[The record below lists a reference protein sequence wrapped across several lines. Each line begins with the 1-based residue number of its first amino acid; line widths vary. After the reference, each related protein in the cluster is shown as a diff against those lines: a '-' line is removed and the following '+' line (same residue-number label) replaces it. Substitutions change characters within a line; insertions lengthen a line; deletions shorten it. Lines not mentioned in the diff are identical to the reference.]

1 MTYQHMLNLFKHHYS
16 FIYWEINSCY
26 EFNCFCEFIT
36 SFEGKKILFF
46 IRKNIHVQIDDQ
58 FKD

>member
-1 MTYQHMLNLFKHHYS
+1 MLNLFKHHYS

-26 EFNCFCEFIT
+26 EFNCFCEFIR
-36 SFEGKKILFF
+36 SFEGKKFLFF
-46 IRKNIHVQIDDQ
+46 IRKKNIHVQIDDQ